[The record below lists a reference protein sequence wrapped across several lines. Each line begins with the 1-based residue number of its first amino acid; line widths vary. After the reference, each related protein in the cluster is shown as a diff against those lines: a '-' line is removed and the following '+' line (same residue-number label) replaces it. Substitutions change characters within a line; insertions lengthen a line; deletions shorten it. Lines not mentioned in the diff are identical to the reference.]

1 MVDGVINIPLRGR
14 PLVETTSADT
24 EGGERA
30 ALDHFVAGPENRLAE
45 VAVRGVLHG
54 DSPSYNPVVIYGPA
68 GTGKSHLAWGIAEF
82 RSRQLA
88 DQSATDRRV
97 VCVSART
104 FARELANAFEVHSVE
119 EFRQKYRE
127 CDLLVLEDVG
137 QLAGKAAAQEEL
149 VHTIDELIANDA
161 QLVVT
166 SAEHPTQ
173 LVRISPALRSRLIGG
188 LTAQL
193 SPPSRAVRAIVLRR
207 LARLRRIEL
216 HTAAAA
222 MLTKEISG
230 TVPRLIDALL
240 EMEKPARLDGG
251 VIDCDLAQAYLDN
264 HAARRGPQIR
274 QIAIQTARYFS
285 LRLADLRGPS
295 RQRNIVTARSVAMYL
310 ARTLNGANYQLIG
323 QEFGGRDHTT
333 VMHSYRKIKR
343 MVKSDPAIQ
352 KAVEHLLERFA
363 EGVQPPNTKGSALR
377 RTSA

>member
-24 EGGERA
+24 EGGGQA

-45 VAVRGVLHG
+45 VAVRGVLAG
-54 DSPSYNPVVIYGPA
+54 DQPRYNPVVLYGA
-68 GTGKSHLAWGIAEF
+68 SGTGKSHLAWGMANF

-88 DQSATDRRV
+88 DQSATDRHV
-97 VCVSART
+97 VCASGRT
-104 FARELANAFEVHSVE
+104 FGRELANAFEVHSVE

-127 CDLLVLEDVG
+127 CDLLVVEDIG

-149 VHTIDELIANDA
+149 VHTIDELINNDA
-161 QLVVT
+161 QVVVT
-166 SAEHPTQ
+166 SAEHPKQ

-193 SPPSRAVRAIVLRR
+193 SPPSRAVRTIVLRR

-216 HTAAAA
+216 HHAAAA
-222 MLTKEISG
+222 MLTKEIGG
-230 TVPRLIDALL
+230 TVPRLIEALL
-240 EMEKPARLDGG
+240 EMEQPARLDGG
-251 VIDCDLAQAYLDN
+251 VIDCELARAYLDN

-285 LRLADLRGPS
+285 LRLADVRGPS
-295 RQRNIVTARSVAMYL
+295 RRRNVVTARSVAMYL
-310 ARTLNGANYQLIG
+310 ARSLNGANYQEIG

-333 VMHSYRKIKR
+333 VMHSYRKIKQ
-343 MVKSDPAIQ
+343 MLKSDPAIQ
-352 KAVEHLLERFA
+352 KAVEHLCERFRV
-363 EGVQPPNTKGSALR
+363 GVQPPSTTRSAAGGA
-377 RTSA
+377 SA